1 MINCCYNLGW
11 DFFCVCMRG
20 TFIFYVTMLT
30 ALIRTLKLLII
41 TIVSGLIFILLHQ
54 TTYFSDKIPKWYKVL
69 NIGSSTSQALKM
81 MSMSETETCLHLVGS
96 ESDSDTDSSN
106 PLCDWTLSVRPLER
120 RFVKSKSKITSQPG
134 RRERIAVVVSGQ
146 LRPGWEVMTK
156 NSILWFKALNEDL
169 YDIDIFVSLWGK
181 RTN

>member
-1 MINCCYNLGW
+1 
-11 DFFCVCMRG
+11 MRE

-106 PLCDWTLSVRPLER
+106 PLCD
-120 RFVKSKSKITSQPG
+120 
-134 RRERIAVVVSGQ
+134 
-146 LRPGWEVMTK
+146 
-156 NSILWFKALNEDL
+156 
-169 YDIDIFVSLWGK
+169 
-181 RTN
+181 